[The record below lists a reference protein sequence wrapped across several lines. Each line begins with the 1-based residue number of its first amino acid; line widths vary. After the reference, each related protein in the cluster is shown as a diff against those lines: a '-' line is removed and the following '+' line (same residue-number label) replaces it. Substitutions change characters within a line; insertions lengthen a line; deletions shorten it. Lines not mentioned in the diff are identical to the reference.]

1 MIKYNKGDKMTA
13 LKKRNIFLTI
23 ESVILIMAFTT
34 LINIF
39 KISFNEEY
47 AQTIYLFGSFLI
59 TIILIFVFVFSLF
72 LKENKEFKYYF
83 IIILCLQTGSLVSH
97 YLWPYFMFLTALFIK
112 IFSRDC
118 IEKNT
123 NISVKYFKLD
133 IIDVGIGILYS
144 ILYFMKFEY
153 SNLFLVLMFFTDIIY
168 IYGLFNN
175 KYKVGF
181 KRAYFIYFFSCL
193 LLYFVGINLNIFEAV
208 YDNIF
213 IFIMIFCI
221 YILSLSMNF
230 IKYMADKYREQEKMM
245 KDLVVMSNKLLM
257 TTKEKENLQTSLLL
271 NQIKPHFVYNVLNT
285 ISALCSIDPIKAE
298 EMTVSFGKYLRSNMS
313 SLNQQEI
320 IGFENEIEHVKN
332 YINLELIRFN
342 AIEEKIEVIY
352 DLQET
357 NFYLPPLTIQPIVEN
372 AIKHGLREKEG
383 KGVLK
388 ISSYVEDNFYCVCIE
403 DNGVGFDP
411 ENGFSETS
419 IGLENIRKR
428 IKNVVKGRLDI
439 QSKTGVGTKTTIKI
453 IKDRIY

>member
-1 MIKYNKGDKMTA
+1 
-13 LKKRNIFLTI
+13 
-23 ESVILIMAFTT
+23 
-34 LINIF
+34 
-39 KISFNEEY
+39 
-47 AQTIYLFGSFLI
+47 
-59 TIILIFVFVFSLF
+59 
-72 LKENKEFKYYF
+72 
-83 IIILCLQTGSLVSH
+83 
-97 YLWPYFMFLTALFIK
+97 
-112 IFSRDC
+112 
-118 IEKNT
+118 
-123 NISVKYFKLD
+123 
-133 IIDVGIGILYS
+133 
-144 ILYFMKFEY
+144 
-153 SNLFLVLMFFTDIIY
+153 
-168 IYGLFNN
+168 
-175 KYKVGF
+175 
-181 KRAYFIYFFSCL
+181 
-193 LLYFVGINLNIFEAV
+193 
-208 YDNIF
+208 
-213 IFIMIFCI
+213 
-221 YILSLSMNF
+221 MNF

-320 IGFENEIEHVKN
+320 IRFENEIEHVKN

-388 ISSYVEDNFYCVCIE
+388 ISSYIEDNFYCVCIE